1 MAKERKALEKLLPGR
16 KGARLTGFILL
27 FLALELAVMCW
38 FAGAYLAPHPALL
51 DEQSADGDYVY
62 LTVADSDGIFA
73 EDSSEMGYYF
83 LLDRDGFVSV
93 ARMDAATHA
102 LTLEKLRSGQ
112 TVTLT
117 GLARRTPDPLRELV
131 IRSWGFLDDTNYYDY
146 FTPCLLDCT
155 ERPGFLPATLCGWSA
170 GACLLLAALCFVIWL
185 SNRTGRRRCLHR
197 LEELE
202 LCGAALAQLT
212 SPEGRTGYA
221 PDILVT
227 RDFLAVGATGRICA
241 LGDVQRIE
249 MGRRLVLV
257 LRDGGRM
264 PLQHGLLPRLDTR
277 LLEHLSSLLR
287 KE

>member
-1 MAKERKALEKLLPGR
+1 MVATGHIKLNKTFCLLLLVGVMLVTLIPGVKAAETDENKLEVAKE
-16 KGARLTGFILL
+16 I
-27 FLALELAVMCW
+27 
-38 FAGAYLAPHPALL
+38 
-51 DEQSADGDYVY
+51 
-62 LTVADSDGIFA
+62 
-73 EDSSEMGYYF
+73 
-83 LLDRDGFVSV
+83 SV
-93 ARMDAATHA
+93 D
-102 LTLEKLRSGQ
+102 GQ

-241 LGDVQRIE
+241 LRDVQRIE

-257 LRDGGRM
+257 LRDGGRV